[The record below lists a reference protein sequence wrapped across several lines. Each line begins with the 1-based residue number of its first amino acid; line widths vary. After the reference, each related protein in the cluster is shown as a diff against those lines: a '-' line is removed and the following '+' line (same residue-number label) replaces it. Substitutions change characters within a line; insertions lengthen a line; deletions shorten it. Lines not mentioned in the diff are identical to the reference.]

1 MSKQSRAKKIHSF
14 FDSKKKIKIHNEN
27 TSKRTES
34 NKTKAFK
41 KKKKKKKKL
50 MKIYQQVRKIKIG

>member
-34 NKTKAFK
+34 NKTKVI
-41 KKKKKKKKL
+41 KKKKKKKL
-50 MKIYQQVRKIKIG
+50 MKIYQQVRKIKIR

>member
-34 NKTKAFK
+34 NKTKVI
-41 KKKKKKKKL
+41 KKKKKKKL

>member
-27 TSKRTES
+27 TSKITEI
-34 NKTKAFK
+34 NKTKVL

-50 MKIYQQVRKIKIG
+50 MKIYQQVRKIKIR

>member
-27 TSKRTES
+27 I
-34 NKTKAFK
+34 K
-41 KKKKKKKKL
+41 KN
-50 MKIYQQVRKIKIG
+50 RK